1 MWCPHCAFRE
11 RILRDVERYGQQRR
25 TQQGTY
31 AMIGAR
37 TGWRKGNEPGD
48 SCTYASEKRENHWLR
63 TSPNGAFEFT
73 STAQLLRTSSLQ
85 NLVLWAVTA
94 AGRARSMKLRTA
106 CRGYVEL
113 LTSMR
118 AEINYNVKVDSQVR
132 WWLDPGI
139 PKPWNDIW
147 QVEIEVEDDSH
158 LPQPRLSPRMPLPL
172 APFRFQIERNATW
185 DLCKIARRHK
195 KNGMTWG
202 RAKRNQVDLVVW
214 RRRENCANETRL
226 GTRSEL
232 LHF

>member
-11 RILRDVERYGQQRR
+11 RTLRDVERYGQQRR

-63 TSPNGAFEFT
+63 TSQNGAFEFT

-85 NLVLWAVTA
+85 NLVLRAVTA

-118 AEINYNVKVDSQVR
+118 AEINYNVKV
-132 WWLDPGI
+132 
-139 PKPWNDIW
+139 
-147 QVEIEVEDDSH
+147 EIEVEDDSH
-158 LPQPRLSPRMPLPL
+158 LPQPRLSPRMSLPL

-195 KNGMTWG
+195 KNGTTWG